1 MSTTTPAEAA
11 TLGPLRTYADS
22 VSLITGG
29 ASGIGAALARALVAQ
44 GGRVVL
50 ADRQE
55 ALAQETAKSLGDA
68 ARAVALDVREPS
80 AFEAVAKGILEREG
94 RIDYFFNNAG
104 IGIGGLFEEHSVDDW
119 RYIVDVNLLG
129 VVWGVQAVYPLMI
142 EQGFGHIVS
151 TASMAGRIG
160 TPGLSAYCATKH
172 AVVGL
177 TRSLRV
183 EAAPHGVFIS
193 AFCPGVI
200 RTPLLDDGGVFGTF
214 RGRQEG
220 QVAEEEIERSRPMDV
235 DAFARAA
242 LAKVAKNPEIIVLP
256 RVWRL
261 FDWFDRLA
269 PRLFTAVMLRRFFQ
283 AALQQADATDDD
295 GSQAG

>member
-1 MSTTTPAEAA
+1 MSTTAPSPA
-11 TLGPLRTYADS
+11 TSRGSLRTYADS

-55 ALAQETAKSLGDA
+55 ELAQKTAKSLGDS
-68 ARAVALDVREPS
+68 ARAVALDVREPG
-80 AFEAVAKGILEREG
+80 AFLAVAKGILEREG

-200 RTPLLDDGGVFGTF
+200 RTPLLDDGGVFGSF
-214 RGRQEG
+214 RGREEG
-220 QVAEEEIERSRPMDV
+220 AMPDEEIERSRPMDV
-235 DAFARAA
+235 DAFAKAA

-256 RVWRL
+256 RMWRL
-261 FDWFDRLA
+261 FDWLDRLA
-269 PRLFTAVMLRRFFQ
+269 PRLLTALLMRRFFE
-283 AALQQADATDDD
+283 ATTREAKGPADGGD
-295 GSQAG
+295 QAG